1 MVTVLLVYSV
11 LIIIASVLG
20 GILTQK
26 IRVTHLGMQLIMSLV
41 GGLILGVAIL
51 HMVPHAVSAAPQ
63 HLNAIVFSMLL
74 GVLGMLL
81 LMRLFHAHQHTSD
94 DHGLEP
100 GEDCSHAEHHHSH
113 GDDHPPQGSL
123 RWLGLSLGMTAHS
136 LLDGLAIASYVAA
149 DQHGHTHEGLSLPG
163 FGIFI
168 AVLLHK
174 PLDASS
180 IVWMM
185 KTGGWSQSA
194 IWLVNILYAITT
206 PLGAWLFFAGILQTE
221 SSADELLAIALG
233 FSAGVFLCIS
243 LSDILPEVQFH
254 SHDRLKLTAALLAG
268 VGLAWGIGLLESD
281 TAHSV
286 HRPGTEAEV
295 EHPHLHSHET
305 SN

>member
-20 GILTQK
+20 GMLTQK

-51 HMVPHAVSAAPQ
+51 HMLPHAVSAAPQ

-100 GEDCSHAEHHHSH
+100 GEDCSQAEHHHSH

-149 DQHGHTHEGLSLPG
+149 DQHGQRRTARCCTGAEW
-163 FGIFI
+163 
-168 AVLLHK
+168 LHVAAGAGAG
-174 PLDASS
+174 PSRMRGTA
-180 IVWMM
+180 
-185 KTGGWSQSA
+185 GGGRWGRR
-194 IWLVNILYAITT
+194 
-206 PLGAWLFFAGILQTE
+206 GAR
-221 SSADELLAIALG
+221 
-233 FSAGVFLCIS
+233 C
-243 LSDILPEVQFH
+243 
-254 SHDRLKLTAALLAG
+254 
-268 VGLAWGIGLLESD
+268 
-281 TAHSV
+281 
-286 HRPGTEAEV
+286 
-295 EHPHLHSHET
+295 
-305 SN
+305 